1 MGNDRYQ
8 MTLEEIPGI
17 ILDIQQKGAL
27 MGTSTN
33 RIESGYLLSNGTA
46 LLENEKDEN
55 GFYVGGN
62 YVNGEYLK
70 SQERY
75 EPVRNKDGAITGFRQ
90 MSAYLHQFSGEEQKL
105 IFQYALNTKNKLLED
120 LEQILKIVKNQQ
132 LRQLVSATCEKLAII
147 PDRECIRL
155 MADIRAA
162 YKERNLESIRQRQK
176 AAQRKPAMRKR
187 KRSLE
192 R

>member
-8 MTLEEIPGI
+8 MTLEEVPGI
-17 ILDIQQKGAL
+17 ILGIQQKGAL

-33 RIESGYLLSNGTA
+33 RIESGYLLSNETV
-46 LLENEKDEN
+46 LLESKKDEN
-55 GFYVGGN
+55 GFYVGGADM
-62 YVNGEYLK
+62 NGIYLS

-75 EPVRNKDGAITGFRQ
+75 EPVRNEDGAITGFRQ

-105 IFQYALNTKNKLLED
+105 IFQYALNTKSNLLED

-132 LRQLVSATCEKLAII
+132 LRQLVSGTCEKLAII
-147 PDRECIRL
+147 TDRECIRL

>member
-17 ILDIQQKGAL
+17 ILDIQQKGVL

-90 MSAYLHQFSGEEQKL
+90 MSAYLHQLSGEEQKL
-105 IFQYALNTKNKLLED
+105 IFQYALNTKNNLLED

-132 LRQLVSATCEKLAII
+132 LRQLVSGTCEKLAII

-155 MADIRAA
+155 IADIRAA

-176 AAQRKPAMRKR
+176 AAQRKLAMRKR

>member
-17 ILDIQQKGAL
+17 ILDIRQKGAL

-132 LRQLVSATCEKLAII
+132 LRQLVSGTCEKLARI

>member
-17 ILDIQQKGAL
+17 ILDIRQKGAL

-75 EPVRNKDGAITGFRQ
+75 EPIRNEDGAITGFRQ

-105 IFQYALNTKNKLLED
+105 IFQYALNTKNNLLED
-120 LEQILKIVKNQQ
+120 LEQLLKIVKNQQ
-132 LRQLVSATCEKLAII
+132 LRQLVSGTCEKLAII

-176 AAQRKPAMRKR
+176 AAQRKI
-187 KRSLE
+187 L
-192 R
+192 

>member
-17 ILDIQQKGAL
+17 ILDIQQKGVL

-90 MSAYLHQFSGEEQKL
+90 MNAYLHQLSGEEQKL
-105 IFQYALNTKNKLLED
+105 IFQYALNTKNNLLED

-132 LRQLVSATCEKLAII
+132 LRQLVSGICEKLARI

-155 MADIRAA
+155 MADIRAT

-176 AAQRKPAMRKR
+176 AVQKRPNTRKR

>member
-1 MGNDRYQ
+1 MGHDRYQ

-90 MSAYLHQFSGEEQKL
+90 MSAYLHQLSGEEQKL
-105 IFQYALNTKNKLLED
+105 IFQYALNTKNNLLED

-176 AAQRKPAMRKR
+176 AAQRKPTMRKR

>member
-17 ILDIQQKGAL
+17 ILDIQQKGVL

-75 EPVRNKDGAITGFRQ
+75 EPVRNKDGVITGFRQ
-90 MSAYLHQFSGEEQKL
+90 MNAYLHQLSGEEQKL
-105 IFQYALNTKNKLLED
+105 IFQYALNTKNNLLED

-132 LRQLVSATCEKLAII
+132 LRQLVSGTCEKLAII

>member
-75 EPVRNKDGAITGFRQ
+75 EPVRNEDGAITGFRQ

-105 IFQYALNTKNKLLED
+105 IFQYALNTKNNLLED

-132 LRQLVSATCEKLAII
+132 LRQLVSGTCEKLAII

-176 AAQRKPAMRKR
+176 AVQRKPAMRKR

>member
-17 ILDIQQKGAL
+17 ILDIRQKGAL

-90 MSAYLHQFSGEEQKL
+90 MSAYLHQLSGEEQKL
-105 IFQYALNTKNKLLED
+105 IFQYALNTKNNLLED

-132 LRQLVSATCEKLAII
+132 LRQPVSATCEKLAII

-176 AAQRKPAMRKR
+176 AAQRKPTMRKR

>member
-1 MGNDRYQ
+1 MGHDRYQ

-90 MSAYLHQFSGEEQKL
+90 MSAYLHQLSGEEQKL
-105 IFQYALNTKNKLLED
+105 IFQYALNTKNNLLED

-132 LRQLVSATCEKLAII
+132 LRQLVSGPCEKLAII
-147 PDRECIRL
+147 PDPECIRL

>member
-33 RIESGYLLSNGTA
+33 SIESGYLLSNGTA

-90 MSAYLHQFSGEEQKL
+90 MSAYLHQLSGEEQKL
-105 IFQYALNTKNKLLED
+105 IFQYALNTKNNLLED

-132 LRQLVSATCEKLAII
+132 LRQLVSGTCEKLARI

>member
-17 ILDIQQKGAL
+17 ILDIRQKGAL

-105 IFQYALNTKNKLLED
+105 IFQYALNTKSNLLED
-120 LEQILKIVKNQQ
+120 LEQILKIVKNHQ
-132 LRQLVSATCEKLAII
+132 LRQLVSGTCEKLARI

-155 MADIRAA
+155 MADIRAT

>member
-8 MTLEEIPGI
+8 MTLEEMPGI
-17 ILDIQQKGAL
+17 ILGIQQKGAL

-75 EPVRNKDGAITGFRQ
+75 EPVRNEDGAIIGFRQ

-105 IFQYALNTKNKLLED
+105 IFQYALNTKNNLLED

-132 LRQLVSATCEKLAII
+132 LRQLVSGTCEKLARIT
-147 PDRECIRL
+147 DRECIRL

>member
-17 ILDIQQKGAL
+17 ILDIRQKGAL

-176 AAQRKPAMRKR
+176 AAQRKPTMRKR

>member
-1 MGNDRYQ
+1 MGHDRYQ

-75 EPVRNKDGAITGFRQ
+75 EPVRNKDSAITGFRQ
-90 MSAYLHQFSGEEQKL
+90 MSAYLHQLSGEEQKL
-105 IFQYALNTKNKLLED
+105 IFQYALNTKNNLLED

-132 LRQLVSATCEKLAII
+132 LRQLVSGTCEKLAII

>member
-17 ILDIQQKGAL
+17 ILDIQQKGVL

-90 MSAYLHQFSGEEQKL
+90 MNAYLHQLSGEEQKL
-105 IFQYALNTKNKLLED
+105 IFQYALNTKNNLLED

-132 LRQLVSATCEKLAII
+132 LRQLVSGTCEKLARI

>member
-17 ILDIQQKGAL
+17 ILDIRQKGAL

-90 MSAYLHQFSGEEQKL
+90 MNAYLHQFSGEEQKL
-105 IFQYALNTKNKLLED
+105 IFQYALNTKSNLLGD
-120 LEQILKIVKNQQ
+120 LEQILKIVNNQQ
-132 LRQLVSATCEKLAII
+132 LRQLASSTCEKLARIS
-147 PDRECIRL
+147 DQECIRL

>member
-8 MTLEEIPGI
+8 MTLEEMPGI
-17 ILDIQQKGAL
+17 ILGIQQKGAL

-75 EPVRNKDGAITGFRQ
+75 EPVRNEDGAIIGFRQ

-105 IFQYALNTKNKLLED
+105 IFQYALNTKNNLLEY

-132 LRQLVSATCEKLAII
+132 LRQLVSGTCEKLARIT
-147 PDRECIRL
+147 DRECIRL

>member
-17 ILDIQQKGAL
+17 ILDIRQKGAL

-90 MSAYLHQFSGEEQKL
+90 MSAYLHQLSGEEQKL
-105 IFQYALNTKNKLLED
+105 IFQYALNTKNNLLED

-132 LRQLVSATCEKLAII
+132 LRQLVSGTCEKLAII

>member
-8 MTLEEIPGI
+8 MTLEEVPGI
-17 ILDIQQKGAL
+17 ILGIQQKGAL

-33 RIESGYLLSNGTA
+33 RIESGYLLSNETV
-46 LLENEKDEN
+46 LLESKKDEN
-55 GFYVGGN
+55 GFYVGGADM
-62 YVNGEYLK
+62 NGIYLS

-132 LRQLVSATCEKLAII
+132 LRQLVSGTCEKLAII

>member
-8 MTLEEIPGI
+8 MTLEEMPGI
-17 ILDIQQKGAL
+17 ILGIQQKGAL

-55 GFYVGGN
+55 GFYVGGD

-75 EPVRNKDGAITGFRQ
+75 EPVRNEDGAIIGFRQ

-105 IFQYALNTKNKLLED
+105 IFQYALNTKNNLLED

-132 LRQLVSATCEKLAII
+132 LRQLVSGTCEKLARIT
-147 PDRECIRL
+147 DRECIRL

>member
-8 MTLEEIPGI
+8 MTLEEVPGT
-17 ILDIQQKGAL
+17 ILSAQQEGVL
-27 MGTSTN
+27 MGTSTKC
-33 RIESGYLLSNGTA
+33 IESGYLLSNGTV
-46 LLENEKDEN
+46 LLESEKDEN
-55 GFYVGGN
+55 GFYVGGD
-62 YVNGEYLK
+62 YGNGEYLK

-75 EPVRNKDGAITGFRQ
+75 EPVRNEDGAITGFRQ

-105 IFQYALNTKNKLLED
+105 IFQYALNTKSNLLGD
-120 LEQILKIVKNQQ
+120 LEQILKIVNNQQ
-132 LRQLVSATCEKLAII
+132 LRQLVSSTCEKLARI

-155 MADIRAA
+155 MADIRAT

>member
-1 MGNDRYQ
+1 MGHDRYQ

-46 LLENEKDEN
+46 LLESEKDEN

-90 MSAYLHQFSGEEQKL
+90 MSAYLHQLSGEEQKL
-105 IFQYALNTKNKLLED
+105 IFQYALNTKNNLLED

-132 LRQLVSATCEKLAII
+132 LRQLVSGTCEKLAII

>member
-8 MTLEEIPGI
+8 MTLEEVPGI
-17 ILDIQQKGAL
+17 ILGIQQKGAL

-33 RIESGYLLSNGTA
+33 RIESGYLLSNETV
-46 LLENEKDEN
+46 LLESKKDEN
-55 GFYVGGN
+55 GFYVGGADM
-62 YVNGEYLK
+62 NGIYLS

-75 EPVRNKDGAITGFRQ
+75 EPVRNEDGAITGFRQ

-105 IFQYALNTKNKLLED
+105 IFQYALNTKSNLLED

-132 LRQLVSATCEKLAII
+132 LRQLVSGTCEKLAII

>member
-33 RIESGYLLSNGTA
+33 SIESGYLLSNGTA

-90 MSAYLHQFSGEEQKL
+90 MSAYLHQSSGEEQKL
-105 IFQYALNTKNKLLED
+105 IFQYALNTKNNLLED

-132 LRQLVSATCEKLAII
+132 LRQLVSGTCEKLARI

>member
-17 ILDIQQKGAL
+17 ILDIRQKGAL

-120 LEQILKIVKNQQ
+120 LEQILKIVNNQQ
-132 LRQLVSATCEKLAII
+132 LRQLVSSTCEKLARI

>member
-17 ILDIQQKGAL
+17 ILDIQQKGVL

-90 MSAYLHQFSGEEQKL
+90 MNAYLHQLSGEEQKL
-105 IFQYALNTKNKLLED
+105 IFQYALNTKNNLLED

-132 LRQLVSATCEKLAII
+132 LRQLVSGICEKLAII
-147 PDRECIRL
+147 G
-155 MADIRAA
+155 
-162 YKERNLESIRQRQK
+162 NVFG
-176 AAQRKPAMRKR
+176 
-187 KRSLE
+187 
-192 R
+192 

>member
-8 MTLEEIPGI
+8 MTLEEVPGI
-17 ILDIQQKGAL
+17 ILGIQKDGAL

-33 RIESGYLLSNGTA
+33 RIESGYLLSNETV
-46 LLENEKDEN
+46 LLESKKDEN
-55 GFYVGGN
+55 GFYVGGAGM
-62 YVNGEYLK
+62 NGIYLS

-75 EPVRNKDGAITGFRQ
+75 EPVRNEDGAITGFRQ

-105 IFQYALNTKNKLLED
+105 IFQYALNTKSNLLED

-132 LRQLVSATCEKLAII
+132 LRQLVSGTCEKLAII
-147 PDRECIRL
+147 PDQECIRL

-162 YKERNLESIRQRQK
+162 YKEIWNQSVRGRRR
-176 AAQRKPAMRKR
+176 RKENQ
-187 KRSLE
+187 L
-192 R
+192 

>member
-1 MGNDRYQ
+1 MGNGRYQ
-8 MTLEEIPGI
+8 MTLEEVPGT
-17 ILDIQQKGAL
+17 ILSAQQEGVL
-27 MGTSTN
+27 MGTSTKC
-33 RIESGYLLSNGTA
+33 IESGYLLSNGTV
-46 LLENEKDEN
+46 LLESEKDEN
-55 GFYVGGN
+55 GFYVGGD
-62 YVNGEYLK
+62 YGNGEYLK

-75 EPVRNKDGAITGFRQ
+75 EPVRNEDGAITGFRQ
-90 MSAYLHQFSGEEQKL
+90 MSAYLHQFSGDEQKL
-105 IFQYALNTKNKLLED
+105 IFQYALNTKSNLLGD
-120 LEQILKIVKNQQ
+120 LEQILKIVNNQQ
-132 LRQLVSATCEKLAII
+132 LRQLVSSTCEKLVRI
-147 PDRECIRL
+147 PDQECIRL

>member
-17 ILDIQQKGAL
+17 ILDIRQKGAL

-90 MSAYLHQFSGEEQKL
+90 MSAYLHQLSGEEQKL
-105 IFQYALNTKNKLLED
+105 IFQYALNTKNNLLED

-176 AAQRKPAMRKR
+176 AAQRKPTMRKR

>member
-17 ILDIQQKGAL
+17 ILDIRQKGAL

-75 EPVRNKDGAITGFRQ
+75 EPVRNENGAITGFRQ
-90 MSAYLHQFSGEEQKL
+90 MSAYLHQFSGDEQKL
-105 IFQYALNTKNKLLED
+105 IFQYALNTKSNLLED

-132 LRQLVSATCEKLAII
+132 LRQLVSGTCEKLARI

>member
-8 MTLEEIPGI
+8 MTLEEVPGI
-17 ILDIQQKGAL
+17 ILGIQQKGAL

-33 RIESGYLLSNGTA
+33 RIESGYLLSNETV
-46 LLENEKDEN
+46 LLESKKDEN
-55 GFYVGGN
+55 GFYVGGADM
-62 YVNGEYLK
+62 NGIYLS

-75 EPVRNKDGAITGFRQ
+75 EPVRNEDGAITGFRQ

-105 IFQYALNTKNKLLED
+105 IFQYALNTKSNLLED
-120 LEQILKIVKNQQ
+120 LEQILKIAKNQQ
-132 LRQLVSATCEKLAII
+132 LRQLVSGTCEKLAII

>member
-17 ILDIQQKGAL
+17 ILDIRQKGAL

-132 LRQLVSATCEKLAII
+132 LRQLVSKKKKKFARI

>member
-17 ILDIQQKGAL
+17 ILDIRQKGAL

-105 IFQYALNTKNKLLED
+105 IFQYALNTKNNLLED